1 MADQIEKGLKQNTYT
16 NNNRI
21 VSKKIFYRDP
31 IECAPERYGLD
42 VGSQEKIDVTGLYH
56 GGAGSQHMSVDHL
69 IQCLEKT
76 YCDTIAAEFQHLR
89 VHVACTRRSSHII
102 PYT

>member
-1 MADQIEKGLKQNTYT
+1 MIQITLADQIERGLNKTLAQT
-16 NNNRI
+16 I
-21 VSKKIFYRDP
+21 IKLCLKIFYRDP

-89 VHVACTRRSSHII
+89 VHVACVNE
-102 PYT
+102 